1 MDLYSMIEAG
11 GNIKVEVSAA
21 DLCQCA
27 DKLIEKAQLMKE
39 HELMRQEQAA
49 DEEKWL
55 STEEACKMCGVCT
68 TTLWAWDKAGYLR
81 AAKVGRRK
89 RYALSDIKRLLSQ
102 RSDQCEAD
110 PISWKALRQGK

>member
-21 DLCQCA
+21 DLCQFA

-55 STEEACKMCGVCT
+55 STEEACDVRCLHHHSLGMGQS
-68 TTLWAWDKAGYLR
+68 W
-81 AAKVGRRK
+81 
-89 RYALSDIKRLLSQ
+89 LSESR
-102 RSDQCEAD
+102 
-110 PISWKALRQGK
+110 

>member
-21 DLCQCA
+21 DLCQFA

-89 RYALSDIKRLLSQ
+89 RYTLSSHPG
-102 RSDQCEAD
+102 D
-110 PISWKALRQGK
+110 PIAGMLERHSRLSFALQLSYH

>member
-1 MDLYSMIEAG
+1 MIEAG

-21 DLCQCA
+21 DLCQFA

-81 AAKVGRRK
+81 AAKVGWRT

-102 RSDQCEAD
+102 RSAQCEAD

>member
-21 DLCQCA
+21 DLCQFA

-81 AAKVGRRK
+81 AARWADVN
-89 RYALSDIKRLLSQ
+89 AMLSQ
-102 RSDQCEAD
+102 TSRGYSHSAAT
-110 PISWKALRQGK
+110 SVRLTLYHGRL

>member
-21 DLCQCA
+21 DLCQFA

-49 DEEKWL
+49 DEEKL
-55 STEEACKMCGVCT
+55 AVHGGSM
-68 TTLWAWDKAGYLR
+68 
-81 AAKVGRRK
+81 
-89 RYALSDIKRLLSQ
+89 
-102 RSDQCEAD
+102 
-110 PISWKALRQGK
+110 